1 MQWSNTITGFDKTT
15 QRMDKDRYDSKWITS
30 RDATASGNTQHF
42 CYPFPR
48 PKYLFLSV
56 GTQFPENLRPA
67 SVATFALTQ
76 GGGYG
81 GRPPLPPSASAIS
94 IPSASRRRK
103 LSFFREAS
111 YSVGLLHAWHIR
123 SAHFHIENVLFSNFF
138 AGRFFSMNEC
148 KESIQ
153 KAEQDFC
160 LQLQLQERCLTK
172 PGCCIL

>member
-30 RDATASGNTQHF
+30 RDATASGNTQNF

-56 GTQFPENLRPA
+56 ATQFPENLRPA

-81 GRPPLPPSASAIS
+81 GRPPLPHQHQPSSPPIS
-94 IPSASRRRK
+94 IPSQKIILFQRGILLCGPLACMAHPK
-103 LSFFREAS
+103 CTLS
-111 YSVGLLHAWHIR
+111 YR
-123 SAHFHIENVLFSNFF
+123 SSSWATN
-138 AGRFFSMNEC
+138 
-148 KESIQ
+148 
-153 KAEQDFC
+153 
-160 LQLQLQERCLTK
+160 
-172 PGCCIL
+172 

>member
-81 GRPPLPPSASAIS
+81 GRPPLPHQHQPSASHQHPVAENYPFS
-94 IPSASRRRK
+94 ERHLTLWASCI
-103 LSFFREAS
+103 
-111 YSVGLLHAWHIR
+111 AWHGTSEVHF
-123 SAHFHIENVLFSNFF
+123 SATS
-138 AGRFFSMNEC
+138 
-148 KESIQ
+148 
-153 KAEQDFC
+153 
-160 LQLQLQERCLTK
+160 LQEGIFF
-172 PGCCIL
+172 P

>member
-1 MQWSNTITGFDKTT
+1 
-15 QRMDKDRYDSKWITS
+15 MDKDRYDSKWITS
-30 RDATASGNTQHF
+30 RDATASGNTQNF

-123 SAHFHIENVLFSNFF
+123 SAHFHIENVLFSNSF
-138 AGRFFSMNEC
+138 AGRFFFFHERMKRMDS
-148 KESIQ
+148 ESRTRFLSPTSTTGKMFD
-153 KAEQDFC
+153 KARMLHFMTS
-160 LQLQLQERCLTK
+160 RV
-172 PGCCIL
+172 